1 MTWKVWSSLVVGT
14 MSAILVVGCEQAAR
28 KSGAPIKVVAAKPIS
43 DPASLPAPRP
53 RNALRLEAIGQFK
66 HGGLANLASEIAAYD
81 VTSKRLIVA
90 NVDKKI
96 FDFLDLTD
104 PAAPRQVATISV
116 KPHGDKPTSV
126 ATRNGMIAM
135 TVITVS
141 KRTTGR
147 VLFASPD
154 GQVLKVLEVGYE
166 PDMLSFSPDGHWL
179 LVANEGEPE
188 PNYDFD
194 PEGTI
199 SLIDVSGGV
208 ESLTQ
213 THVKSLNFHAFE
225 DRSQLDRSIR
235 IYGKNASVSQD
246 LEPEYITYS
255 KDSKTAWVACQENN
269 AVAVVDLPSRQ
280 VTKLIG
286 LGFKDHNVAGQGLDA
301 SDKDNLVRVRH
312 WPLKGMYQPDAI
324 QAFAVDGKQFFVSA
338 NEGEARTY
346 SGFTEDVRVADLKLD
361 PQVFPDA
368 AELQK
373 KENLGQLRTTKV
385 MGDQNGDGLYE
396 ELYSFGARSFSIW
409 TGDGKQVFDSGDQF
423 ELITAERYPRNFNAS
438 NEKDDFDERSD
449 NKGPEPEGLAV
460 GEIGGRMYAFIG
472 LERMGGIMIYD
483 ISRPDLPV
491 FDSYVNTRQF
501 NQSGTPGALNDLGP
515 EGVLFIPAKDAPAG
529 QPLLVLCNEI
539 SGTTRIFRVAETNP
553 SALAKN
559 AD

>member
-1 MTWKVWSSLVVGT
+1 MNWKVWGSLAGT
-14 MSAILVVGCEQAAR
+14 MSALFLVGCEQASQSAA
-28 KSGAPIKVVAAKPIS
+28 APVTVVAAKPTA
-43 DPASLPAPRP
+43 DPAPAPQP
-53 RNALRLEAIGQFK
+53 RNAIRLEPIGQFK
-66 HGGLANLASEIAAYD
+66 HGDLDKMASEIPAYD
-81 VTSKRLIVA
+81 AGSKQLIVA
-90 NVDKKI
+90 NVDKGT

-104 PAAPRQVATISV
+104 PAKPCLVTTISV
-116 KPHGDKPTSV
+116 KPYGDKPTSV

-154 GQVLKVLEVGYE
+154 GKVLNVLEAGHE
-166 PDMLSFSPDGHWL
+166 PDMLSFTPDGKWL

-188 PNYDFD
+188 PDYDFD

-199 SLIDVSGGV
+199 SLIDVSSGIEG
-208 ESLTQ
+208 LTPS
-213 THVKSLNFHAFE
+213 HVTTLDFHAFN
-225 DRSQLDRSIR
+225 DRTKLDPSIR

-280 VTKLIG
+280 ITKLIG
-286 LGFKDHNVAGQGLDA
+286 LGFKDHNATGKGLDA
-301 SDKDNLVRVRH
+301 SDKDNLVRVRN

-324 QAFAVDGKQFFVSA
+324 QAYAVEGKQFFVSA

-346 SGFTEDVRVADLKLD
+346 SGFTEEVRIAELKLD

-368 AELQK
+368 KELQQ

-385 MGDQNGDGLYE
+385 QGDQNGDGLHE

-409 TGDGKQVFDSGDQF
+409 TGDGQQVFDSGDQF

-438 NEKDDFDERSD
+438 NEKDDHDDRSD
-449 NKGPEPEGLAV
+449 NKGPEPEGLAL
-460 GEIGGRMYAFIG
+460 GEISGRMYAFIG
-472 LERMGGIMIYD
+472 LERMGGVMIYD
-483 ISRPDLPV
+483 ISRPDQPV
-491 FDSYVNTRQF
+491 FDSYVNTRHF
-501 NQSGTPGALNDLGP
+501 DRSNASGALNDLGP
-515 EGVLFIPAKDAPAG
+515 EGVLFIPAKDAPSG

-539 SGTTRIFRVAETNP
+539 SGTTRIFRIAETNP
-553 SALAKN
+553 PSLANN